1 MLQALVITD
10 ASETRRATLSTTH
23 PEADIHAL
31 IGGPVYVVALTHLAE
46 HLDMWTLV
54 HQMVETDRP
63 DRQPL
68 NINAAATGILAAS
81 IPADSASEIRGTAV
95 ITSRTPSG
103 LVASLS
109 DSDARILDSIAAHV
123 RTRVAPAV
131 RPRPDAIAH
140 HRAS

>member
-1 MLQALVITD
+1 MQALIIADT
-10 ASETRRATLSTTH
+10 SQTQRATLSATQ

-54 HQMVETDRP
+54 HQMVDINRAGQQ
-63 DRQPL
+63 QP
-68 NINAAATGILAAS
+68 NVNAAATGILAAS
-81 IPADSASEIRGTAV
+81 IPADSAHEVRGPAI

-103 LVASLS
+103 LVAALS
-109 DSDARILDSIAAHV
+109 DSDARILDSIAKHV
-123 RTRVAPAV
+123 RTRAV
-131 RPRPDAIAH
+131 PEVTPRPDAVAH